1 MAGSSRRGVRELLAV
16 YGGGSAAATDT
27 DRRDFGAS
35 VDAFLP
41 GYSTHPGWYDEIER
55 YFFPELPRRT
65 PDVRAA
71 LTELA
76 DESNNDVRLAQP
88 EKARLLLALAIITR
102 LGRLDPQCALPK
114 LATADSDLAIES
126 LAAVGPGSLD
136 PGQRRDNARA
146 FYNETFAPGVPER
159 FVTKD
164 AFDELRRTALTGGA
178 IGGET
183 AATPVCDAAVVTV
196 GGVPA
201 VVVDSAF
208 TDDTVTLTNLK
219 KIVNPYNWNE
229 NYPAFFARMD
239 RCPEMICPDGWRRV
253 LESVDFFDGVR
264 IRTPLKYLPITEN
277 PGFAMLE
284 YDLDMSNFDSG
295 DRRVLVDRGYINMFA
310 SNPAHD
316 PDQPGVRVQTR
327 KVVHIDGMSPF
338 AQQRLVC
345 ITGYG
350 TASSDFLLGPAGAPP
365 ADAEPFD
372 FPPDQA
378 AADRTDIDDHP
389 VALHRHGVPAA
400 VQTFNDTLMDLTA
413 AYGDL
418 AQKWWTTGVSASE
431 VAEFGGRVGRRL
443 AAAPLA
449 YLDAMNRPR
458 YHNRGGPRE

>member
-1 MAGSSRRGVRELLAV
+1 M
-16 YGGGSAAATDT
+16 SAAATDT

-350 TASSDFLLGPAGAPP
+350 TASSDFLLGPAGRCRALRLPAGPGRRGSHRYRRPSGRAAPSRGARGG
-365 ADAEPFD
+365 ADIQRH
-372 FPPDQA
+372 PDGS
-378 AADRTDIDDHP
+378 DRGIRRPRPEVVDDRSIGLRGRRIRGSGRP
-389 VALHRHGVPAA
+389 SAGRG
-400 VQTFNDTLMDLTA
+400 
-413 AYGDL
+413 
-418 AQKWWTTGVSASE
+418 TTGIPRRDEPPQIPQPRRSA
-431 VAEFGGRVGRRL
+431 
-443 AAAPLA
+443 
-449 YLDAMNRPR
+449 
-458 YHNRGGPRE
+458 